1 MKMHRHS
8 TDLAALLFGLAF
20 AIAGTSFL
28 VRETTD
34 TTIDPAW
41 VTGLGLMLLGTVALV
56 ATLARA
62 AGRERAEASNA
73 TTSDALDPSTRP
85 GDESDG

>member
-1 MKMHRHS
+1 MHRHS
-8 TDLAALLFGLAF
+8 IDLAALLFGLAF

-34 TTIDPAW
+34 TAVDPAW

-62 AGRERAEASNA
+62 AGRDRAEPAAAESPEA
-73 TTSDALDPSTRP
+73 LGSDA
-85 GDESDG
+85 